1 MRIKLTAD
9 STIDLPKEILET
21 HQISLSPLRIN
32 LEDTIYLDTINIS
45 VDDIYKAVAQ
55 GSSIPTTS
63 AMNIW
68 EYTEFFEQF
77 KEYEHIIHFSL
88 GSHFSSSYQN
98 AYLAAQE
105 VNNVSVIDT
114 QNLSAG
120 SGLLVLKAVKLIQ
133 SDMKVED
140 ILSHLEQL
148 IPKINVSFVLDTLEY
163 MRKGGRIS
171 SFAEYGVQTLKI
183 HPSISVIDG
192 EMKVGRL
199 FHGSLPRSL
208 KKYVTS
214 ILSNKEKYEPD
225 YLILAHSGLEDVELL
240 ESIYQSIIEVN
251 YFKSVIVSRVGSTI
265 STHSGPNTVGLLGIL
280 K

>member
-77 KEYEHIIHFSL
+77 KEYEQIIHFSL
-88 GSHFSSSYQN
+88 GSHFSSSHQN

-148 IPKINVSFVLDTLEY
+148 IPKVNVSFVLDTLEY